1 MTIINFKNRQY
12 LQQEVTSS
20 NLSICNTEY
29 ALFVLKISCKS
40 VKQCLRKNTKM
51 SEKREKK
58 RIRAKVVT
66 KQRVDLP
73 LLSKE
78 SKAGQSCKK
87 DSA

>member
-1 MTIINFKNRQY
+1 
-12 LQQEVTSS
+12 
-20 NLSICNTEY
+20 
-29 ALFVLKISCKS
+29 
-40 VKQCLRKNTKM
+40 M